1 MSQQPWQSYWQ
12 THTTANSFL
21 HEYESGE
28 GPYGVI
34 ADYWSRIF
42 EQFRPE
48 TNVIDLG
55 AGNGAL
61 SHLYL
66 RQFPQPAI
74 GKWQNID
81 FAHIQCETAHA
92 CVEHIQ
98 ADMHAL
104 PLSANSVQQA
114 VSMYGLE
121 YSDLE
126 QSMSE
131 ISRVLVSNGQL
142 HCLLHHPESIISL
155 QSHITINVSE
165 RLLKVDFL
173 SDPQSLSSM
182 TYAQIKQHCLKGL
195 NAHLHSVDIKAQEDV
210 KLIGQNVFNILQFNT
225 SVVVICE
232 CLQKL
237 ADALAAQSQR
247 LMQQLDA
254 AAQAKSFFAANNHK
268 AQFVTEHSLELLT
281 YNDRPIAYAFS
292 GIK

>member
-66 RQFPQPAI
+66 RQFPQPVI

-182 TYAQIKQHCLKGL
+182 TYEQIKLHCLKGL

-237 ADALAAQSQR
+237 ADAIAAQSQR

-268 AQFVTEHSLELLT
+268 AQFVNEHSLELLT

>member
-21 HEYESGE
+21 HEYQSGE

-48 TNVIDLG
+48 SNVIDLG

-66 RQFPQPAI
+66 RQFPKPVI

-104 PLSANSVQQA
+104 PIPSNSIHHA

-121 YSDLE
+121 YSDLH
-126 QSMSE
+126 QSISE

-142 HCLLHHPESIISL
+142 HCLLHHPDSIISL
-155 QSHITINVSE
+155 QSRITINVSE

-173 SDPQSLSSM
+173 SDPQSLSSLS
-182 TYAQIKQHCLKGL
+182 YEQIKQHCLTGL

-210 KLIGQNVFNILQFNT
+210 KLIGQNVFNILQFNS
-225 SVVVICE
+225 SVIVICE
-232 CLQKL
+232 CLQQL
-237 ADALAAQSQR
+237 ADAIAAQSQR
-247 LMQQLDA
+247 LVQQLNA
-254 AAQAKSFFAANNHK
+254 AEQAKTFFDTNRYD
-268 AQFVTEHSLELLT
+268 AQFVKEHALELLT
-281 YNDRPIAYAFS
+281 YNDSPVAYAFS